1 MSFYRTR
8 AQSAGADGARARNR
22 TGLFEYDYEQEH
34 EHEHEKARAKL
45 KGYRTLSFF
54 PSMQQSTRLHVH
66 HAIAQECIQ
75 ETLEL
80 SP

>member
-22 TGLFEYDYEQEH
+22 TGLFEYDYEQ